1 MMARRSGPELTVS
14 NIYEVAK
21 RAGVSPSTVS
31 RVLSQPGVV
40 SAKTRTRV
48 LRAVDVLGYTP
59 NSTAKNLRTAR
70 TGKLLVTVPDI
81 SNPFFSLILQG
92 IEDAAQRA
100 GYAVLLGDTQHEER
114 REQRYALM
122 LSRKEADGLIFLGHR
137 LPEAAQARITSATPR
152 CAPVVNGCEFNPRL
166 GVPSVHIDNARA
178 AHDAMSLLYDLGHRR
193 VGIVTGPLV
202 SPLSRDR
209 LRGVSEVAKARGGDA
224 LDDLAVVG
232 GDFTVESGADAAAR
246 LLALPARP
254 TAICCFND
262 EMAMGVLDYARR
274 TGVRVP
280 EDVSV
285 IGFDD
290 IRFARYTSPPVTTVA
305 QPKNALGREAMAM
318 MIELLGDPEVPPRKR
333 VLAADLVVR
342 GSTGPCPPKR
352 EG

>member
-1 MMARRSGPELTVS
+1 VP

-31 RVLSQPGVV
+31 RVLSTPGVV
-40 SAKTRTRV
+40 SAKTRIHV
-48 LRAVDVLGYTP
+48 LRVVDVLGYTP

-92 IEDAAQRA
+92 IEDAAQREE
-100 GYAVLLGDTQHEER
+100 YAVLLGDTQHDEQ
-114 REQRYALM
+114 REQRYAMM
-122 LSRKEADGLIFLGHR
+122 LNSKEADGLIFLGHR
-137 LPEAAQARITSATPR
+137 LPEAAQARIHHAAPR

-178 AHDAMSLLYDLGHRR
+178 AADAISLLYDLGHRHI
-193 VGIVTGPLV
+193 GIVAGPLV

-209 LRGVSEVAKARGGDA
+209 LRGASTVARQRGGEE
-224 LDDLAVVG
+224 LIVVG

-246 LLALPARP
+246 LLSGSVRP
-254 TAICCFND
+254 TAIFCFND

-280 EDVSV
+280 EALSIV
-285 IGFDD
+285 GFDD
-290 IRFARYTSPPVTTVA
+290 IRFARYTQPALTTVA
-305 QPKNALGREAMAM
+305 QPMRE
-318 MIELLGDPEVPPRKR
+318 IGEGTVKLLLSI
-333 VLAADLVVR
+333 LADDSVAPASVTLPHCVVVR
-342 GSTGPCPPKR
+342 GTTAPPASP
-352 EG
+352 EHVD